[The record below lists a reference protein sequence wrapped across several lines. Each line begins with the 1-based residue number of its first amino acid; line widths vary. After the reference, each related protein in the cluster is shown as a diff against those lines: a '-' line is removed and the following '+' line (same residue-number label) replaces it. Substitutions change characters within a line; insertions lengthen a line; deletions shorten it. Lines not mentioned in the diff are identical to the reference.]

1 MLIIAVHLFI
11 LVFTNSC
18 DSKLKIKRLNDG
30 RTDKV
35 TQRSHE
41 TVSLELT
48 DGSGVNDSGTET
60 NLSWLSP

>member
-18 DSKLKIKRLNDG
+18 DSKLKIKRLNDS
-30 RTDKV
+30 RTNKV
-35 TQRSHE
+35 TQSSHE